1 MGITNLINRIKYAF
15 SEEAGVATTYTPPVH
30 EARHGTLLYT
40 YFEKYINALNPQA
53 MYDVREILRSGMI
66 ITHKECVTLREAKDY
81 TRMVWIDSVP
91 PNFMIEVSTTP
102 F

>member
-1 MGITNLINRIKYAF
+1 MGFINWVKDTLTTTQ
-15 SEEAGVATTYTPPVH
+15 EAPAAYKAPDHRPDH
-30 EARHGTLLYT
+30 DTLLYT
-40 YFEKYINALNPQA
+40 YFEKYINALNPEG